1 MKTPQPPPRDS
12 QTVILQAALSIFG
25 RDGFTLA
32 NVDEIARGANVAKP
46 TIYNRFG
53 DKRSLFVEA
62 MQLGMARANSRI
74 IEAIGALDARPKD
87 LRSALEGLGL
97 ALAHCMTTAEGAA
110 VVRLQIAERA
120 HFPELDG
127 MNQREQHMDMLAG
140 KLAQLLALGYL
151 RPLDP
156 QIAARQFLAL
166 VTSEALAQ
174 GGYGLRTLP
183 QAEGKRLVEAGVDTF
198 LAAFGK

>member
-25 RDGFTLA
+25 RDGFALA

-62 MQLGMARANSRI
+62 MQLGMAR
-74 IEAIGALDARPKD
+74 DARPKD